1 MGRAGGWE
9 FFVTRWQMFAV
20 AFSNV
25 VHSAKQTVPQVSAVE
40 AAKINVVLKKA
51 VRARQLLQQ
60 LQDFGQRQEQLE
72 LRYRP
77 VVQQLPSLQQQ
88 LHPGEL
94 SQAAEFAVSEGMRQ
108 PILQVTGKSAA
119 AVSAAEVSDPF
130 GIRVAFRPGHPLA
143 LLTWKQY
150 IAIVSRVS
158 RTVEQQLQGPCLD
171 ALSAFNRERK
181 LLVQELQ
188 ALKQQLHEHVEIP
201 QLQPLRDETE
211 RLDQMKQS
219 LQQLQAAHLAMLRK
233 DMAQLDLQLL
243 EVKLKLQD
251 TDSYKGSQLQ
261 AALRRLKHLQQQVR
275 EGASW
280 FPAKVW
286 GQLDEDLKIVIS
298 HVQQRQKL
306 EQQVDANLQR
316 YEQMMFR
323 RLSQLQQPQEALQ
336 HR

>member
-1 MGRAGGWE
+1 
-9 FFVTRWQMFAV
+9 
-20 AFSNV
+20 
-25 VHSAKQTVPQVSAVE
+25 
-40 AAKINVVLKKA
+40 
-51 VRARQLLQQ
+51 
-60 LQDFGQRQEQLE
+60 
-72 LRYRP
+72 
-77 VVQQLPSLQQQ
+77 
-88 LHPGEL
+88 
-94 SQAAEFAVSEGMRQ
+94 
-108 PILQVTGKSAA
+108 
-119 AVSAAEVSDPF
+119 
-130 GIRVAFRPGHPLA
+130 
-143 LLTWKQY
+143 
-150 IAIVSRVS
+150 
-158 RTVEQQLQGPCLD
+158 
-171 ALSAFNRERK
+171 
-181 LLVQELQ
+181 
-188 ALKQQLHEHVEIP
+188 
-201 QLQPLRDETE
+201 
-211 RLDQMKQS
+211 MKQS